1 MHELGIMYHIVKQVM
16 DVVEKNGV
24 TEVEALVLQ
33 VGEMSGVIPKYLEAC
48 YGAAADGTMLETA
61 ALEIEMLSGR
71 ELLIKEIRAR

>member
-33 VGEMSGVIPKYLEAC
+33 VGAMS
-48 YGAAADGTMLETA
+48 
-61 ALEIEMLSGR
+61 EIGR
-71 ELLIKEIRAR
+71 AHV